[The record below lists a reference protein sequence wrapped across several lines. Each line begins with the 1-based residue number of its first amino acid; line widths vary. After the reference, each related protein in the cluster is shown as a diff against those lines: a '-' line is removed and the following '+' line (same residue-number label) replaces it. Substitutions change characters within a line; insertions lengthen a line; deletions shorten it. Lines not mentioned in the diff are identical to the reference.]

1 VGSTVQLS
9 CGESRITTTVTPA
22 WDPPLNTGEDRADR
36 GSESYAKPF
45 HVLSLGGIK
54 LEVGKTQLRL
64 TALHVPGASVADIRR
79 IVLYPV
85 VN

>member
-1 VGSTVQLS
+1 MASS
-9 CGESRITTTVTPA
+9 VTPA

-45 HVLSLGGIK
+45 HVLSLGDIK

-64 TALHVPGASVADIRR
+64 SALHVPGAFVADVRR

-85 VN
+85 VD